1 MTLVRVTL
9 TSERPADAPQ
19 RRRRSPLRR
28 LVGAVVSV
36 VLLALVLVPLAAL
49 GLVLVESQR
58 DDTTPTDAIVVLGA
72 AQFWGKPSP
81 VLEARLGH
89 AQSLYA
95 DDVAPRI
102 ITVGGKQPGDNT
114 TEAQAGKSWL
124 AGNGVPRSSVVA
136 VREGSD
142 TLTSL
147 TAVAELMA
155 EKGWTSATI
164 VTDPAHEARS
174 LAMARALGIEAH
186 GSPTQEGSGTSVT
199 LDYVARETAGLL
211 YFWAFERRDVP
222 QIVGT

>member
-1 MTLVRVTL
+1 VTLVRVTL
-9 TSERPADAPQ
+9 TTERTADAPQ